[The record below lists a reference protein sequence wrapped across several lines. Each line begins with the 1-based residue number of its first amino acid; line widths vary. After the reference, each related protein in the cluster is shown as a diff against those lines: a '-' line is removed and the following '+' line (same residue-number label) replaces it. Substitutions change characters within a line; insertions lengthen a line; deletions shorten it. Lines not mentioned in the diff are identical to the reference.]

1 MSVSSGTTC
10 IKIEQ
15 KVFIHSWM
23 LPLYQ
28 KPPSQNEGE
37 EDSEISHNF
46 KEIKKFRAGRVQ
58 ST

>member
-1 MSVSSGTTC
+1 MSVSSGTTY
-10 IKIEQ
+10 IKMEQ

-28 KPPSQNEGE
+28 KPPLQNEGE

-46 KEIKKFRAGRVQ
+46 KEIKKLRAGRV
-58 ST
+58 